1 MENKEIIIQKLLN
14 VLFITFLILSLFSCA
29 TTNEVIDITTDT
41 IGGLDDK
48 FVRFIRKPGEKQVE
62 TEEKT
67 SLKYGCN
74 KRKAG
79 EIFIEKIEI
88 VPKRLKRGE
97 EINQRLRYA
106 ACPGLNNK
114 SLKGSI
120 NRIIRHNG
128 KKVFEDF
135 TKYDFK
141 PGTWN
146 IDVFILVPKESS
158 VGRYEFIN
166 AINYGTRNITKINSF
181 TVKA

>member
-1 MENKEIIIQKLLN
+1 MENKEIKIQKFLN
-14 VLFITFLILSLFSCA
+14 VLLITFLILTLFSCA
-29 TTNEVIDITTDT
+29 TTKEVIDITTDT

-48 FVRFIRKPGEKQVE
+48 FVRSIRKPGEKQVE

-67 SLKYGCN
+67 SLIYGCN
-74 KRKAG
+74 NRKEG

-88 VPKRLKRGE
+88 VPNRLKRGE

-106 ACPGLNNK
+106 ACPGFNNK
-114 SLKGSI
+114 SLNGTVK
-120 NRIIRHNG
+120 RVIRHNG
-128 KKVFEDF
+128 KTVFEDF

-146 IDVFILVPKESS
+146 IDVFILVPRESS

-166 AINYGTRNITKINSF
+166 VINYGTRSVTKINSF